1 MNTAIKI
8 LVVDDDKVFRNA
20 VPAWLSRHGFTDIL
34 SLSSSIEALER
45 IAVDGDYDLLIT
57 DFNMPEMTGVQLIE
71 RVRSLGRIE
80 PPKFIVMSAGKNSEV
95 ALRGGADR
103 FFSKLT
109 PLDELSMAIAE
120 LFP

>member
-1 MNTAIKI
+1 MSNIRI
-8 LVVDDDKVFRNA
+8 LIVDDDKVFRDAAAKWLAREGFEDVSVLGNA
-20 VPAWLSRHGFTDIL
+20 IS
-34 SLSSSIEALER
+34 ALER

-71 RVRSLGRIE
+71 RVRSLERIE

>member
-1 MNTAIKI
+1 
-8 LVVDDDKVFRNA
+8 
-20 VPAWLSRHGFTDIL
+20 
-34 SLSSSIEALER
+34 
-45 IAVDGDYDLLIT
+45 
-57 DFNMPEMTGVQLIE
+57 
-71 RVRSLGRIE
+71 
-80 PPKFIVMSAGKNSEV
+80 MSAGKNSEV